1 MKAAF
6 LSLHVSAMIL
16 ATLVRLYPAF
26 LLIIILD
33 ILLSPYPQYPA
44 RLMSRMVARC
54 TG

>member
-1 MKAAF
+1 MKAAS
-6 LSLHVSAMIL
+6 LSLRAMIL

-26 LLIIILD
+26 LLIISLD

-44 RLMSRMVARC
+44 RLMSRMVARWC